1 MKRPHF
7 NSKAAA
13 IVAAIAFVLTG
24 TAPAMAVQA
33 QDDNTTQQT
42 TTAAEQ
48 TVTTAA
54 ETTAT
59 AAETTTTAATE
70 SATTAEATTTTA
82 AETTAAETTTTTAAE
97 TTTTETAAAAATATE
112 TATAANTAAT
122 AESVETP
129 VSTLQETLIVQ
140 LQASISLLSYNNST
154 DISSAA
160 VDSITFQYEDGTD
173 TGGTVY
179 IFDNFVVTVSFSE
192 DDSDGNQKS
201 GLDIEGGDTINVSWT
216 APTGVTFSGYNT
228 TIYLY
233 PDDDTTQD
241 AIAEAVISESGCT
254 ITFYSNVESLQHV
267 SGSVQFTVYVSGTLE
282 GTDTTGSFT
291 SGDVTSTI
299 EVGTSTSTCCRL

>member
-1 MKRPHF
+1 MRKEKGMKRPHF

-13 IVAAIAFVLTG
+13 IVAAIALVLTG

-33 QDDNTTQQT
+33 QDDSTIQQT

-82 AETTAAETTTTTAAE
+82 AETT
-97 TTTTETAAAAATATE
+97 TTETAAAAATATE

-122 AESVETP
+122 AVSVETP

-216 APTGVTFSGYNT
+216 APTGVTFSGYST

-241 AIAEAVISESGCT
+241 AIAEAVITESGCT

-267 SGSVQFTVYVSGTLE
+267 SGFVQFTVYVSGTLE

-299 EVGTSTSTCCRL
+299 EVGTSTSTCCQL